1 MGSVSARVDT
11 PLGTI
16 QMPRHSRVTAMQTA
30 VRPASLLAAGA
41 LLAPLLSMAGCNPP
55 PKRIDPTG
63 PEAVTTM
70 QIDYSDLREW
80 ADSLTQE
87 MLIDG
92 FLNDYPKPVLMQ
104 VSNVQNKT
112 SIPDINTEMVLGRIR
127 SNLRKD
133 NRVRFVATL
142 GTDARD
148 DSVRENTELTQ
159 DPMFNQQQV
168 SERTAQGT
176 ASVPML
182 SVNTQILTA
191 PESSGKQRNY
201 EMRMWVVD
209 LRNGETVWEGFSNT
223 VGKLRR

>member
-1 MGSVSARVDT
+1 MHTALRITVLAGSAFLVACS
-11 PLGTI
+11 
-16 QMPRHSRVTAMQTA
+16 
-30 VRPASLLAAGA
+30 
-41 LLAPLLSMAGCNPP
+41 PP

-63 PEAVTTM
+63 PESLTSM

-80 ADSLTQE
+80 SDSLTQE
-87 MLIDG
+87 LLLDG
-92 FLNDYPKPVLMQ
+92 FLNDYPRPVIMQ
-104 VSNVQNKT
+104 VSNVENKT

-148 DSVRENTELTQ
+148 NTVRQNTELTN

-168 SERTAQGT
+168 AERTAQGT

-182 SVNTQILTA
+182 SVNTQILSAT
-191 PESSGKQRNY
+191 ETVKNTKQRNF

-223 VGKLRR
+223 VGKLQR

>member
-1 MGSVSARVDT
+1 MHTALRISV
-11 PLGTI
+11 L
-16 QMPRHSRVTAMQTA
+16 
-30 VRPASLLAAGA
+30 
-41 LLAPLLSMAGCNPP
+41 AGCAFLVACSPP

-63 PEAVTTM
+63 PESITSM
-70 QIDYSDLREW
+70 QLDYSDLREW
-80 ADSLTQE
+80 SDSLTQE
-87 MLIDG
+87 LLLDG
-92 FLNDYPKPVLMQ
+92 FLNDYPRPVIMQ
-104 VSNVQNKT
+104 VSNVENKT

-148 DSVRENTELTQ
+148 GSVRQNTELTN

-168 SERTAQGT
+168 AERTAQGT
-176 ASVPML
+176 ATVPML
-182 SVNTQILTA
+182 SVNTQILSAT
-191 PESSGKQRNY
+191 ETVKNTKQRNF

-223 VGKLRR
+223 VGKLQR

>member
-1 MGSVSARVDT
+1 MNTIARTTVA
-11 PLGTI
+11 LSI
-16 QMPRHSRVTAMQTA
+16 AAAIASTA
-30 VRPASLLAAGA
+30 VV
-41 LLAPLLSMAGCNPP
+41 GCSPP

-63 PEAVTTM
+63 NEAITTM
-70 QIDYSDLREW
+70 HIDYSDLREW

-87 MLIDG
+87 LLTDG
-92 FLNDYPKPVLMQ
+92 FLNQYPTPTIMQ
-104 VSNVQNKT
+104 VSKVENKT

-142 GTDARD
+142 GIDARD
-148 DSVRENTELTQ
+148 DAVRQNTQLPN
-159 DPMFNQQQV
+159 DPMFNQQQAV
-168 SERTAQGT
+168 ERTAQGT
-176 ASVPML
+176 ATVPML

-191 PESSGKQRNY
+191 TETRQGATQRNY

-223 VGKLRR
+223 VGKQQR